1 MIVLTVASPKGGVGK
16 TSLTANLAASLVARG
31 RRVLAVDLDPQ
42 NALRLH
48 LGMPPNEIAGTSRAT
63 LEGQPWAKCLFRSAA
78 GVQYLPFGE
87 LNDSDTQAFESFLEK
102 QPAWLRSHLAELKLR
117 PDDIVLIDTPPGPST
132 YLRQALSV
140 ANRVLVVLLA
150 DAASYAT
157 IPQMTRLVETHCRHR
172 PDFQD
177 NHLIVNQVDS
187 SRQLAR
193 DVLNAMKMAY
203 GNTILG
209 TIHYDQ
215 AVSEALAYDQ
225 SIFEYAPHSLAAQDF
240 KNCTDKLL
248 SVLGTS
254 PRAGVLPGVRGK
266 D

>member
-1 MIVLTVASPKGGVGK
+1 MIVITVASPKGGVGK
-16 TSLTANLAASLVARG
+16 TSLTANMAASLTLRG
-31 RRVLAVDLDPQ
+31 RRVFAIDLDPQ

-48 LGMPPNEIAGTSRAT
+48 LGMPPNEIAGASRAT
-63 LEGQPWAKCLFRSAA
+63 MEGQPWVDCLFRSGN
-78 GVQYLPFGE
+78 GVNYLPFGE
-87 LNDSDTQAFESFLEK
+87 LNDLDTQSFEKFLDQ
-102 QPAWLRSHLAELKLR
+102 QPDWLRSHLAELNLR
-117 PDDIVLIDTPPGPST
+117 ADDIVLIDTPPGPST
-132 YLRQALSV
+132 YLRQALTV

-172 PDFQD
+172 ADFQD

-193 DVLNAMKMAY
+193 DVLNAMKLAY

-225 SIFEYAPHSLAAQDF
+225 NIFEYAPHSLAAQDF
-240 KNCTDKLL
+240 NSCTDKLL
-248 SVLGTS
+248 SLIGTGS
-254 PRAGVLPGVRGK
+254 RGVFPGFRGK
-266 D
+266 K